1 MIFHECLSVVTIR
14 MRRWT
19 YPYALLLTCGLLWLT
34 TTPAFAQ
41 QESRRVLVFYEL
53 GRSSAAVDIVDREIR
68 EVLERQTTYHI
79 DLYVE
84 YMETNLFEDPVS
96 QQKIRDWYLD
106 KYRDHQPDVIVAAGV
121 TPIHFMIND
130 HEKNFP
136 GVPIVICG
144 STEEWA
150 NHPKLDP
157 LFTGTHVDFD
167 PAKTLDLALQLQPG
181 TEKVIVVNGASAFDK
196 GMEALFHKSLHKYED
211 KLRFT
216 YLSGL
221 PMGSLL
227 PLLGKTTAH
236 TIILYGTVYADGAGA
251 RFVPAT
257 QSLPLVV
264 GAANAPVFVL
274 ADVLVGQG
282 SVGGDVGSFA
292 AQGQLAGEDVMK
304 ILGGAK
310 PWDIPIVASP
320 NVYLFDWRA
329 LQRWGFKER
338 DLPSGSV
345 VLNRRPGLME
355 TYGPYVFGGLV
366 LLFAQLLLILEL
378 LRQRAKERTIRRHL
392 HDSEARLREAQ
403 SIAQC
408 GSWVWDVRKN
418 EAHWSD
424 EMYRILGRIPGSVA
438 PANRVL
444 PTGDDRGYAAK
455 MKGVTESRQHYSEE
469 YRVVRPNGE
478 ERIVVESGQPRYD
491 AQQKPIFVV
500 GTLLDVTDMRL
511 TEQAL
516 RESEERFRTMA
527 DGAPIMMWMAGVDKL
542 CTDFNRGWLAF
553 TGRSIQE
560 EVGNGWASG
569 VHPDDLQKCMKIYV
583 DAFDARVPF
592 TMEYRLRRYDG
603 EYHWISDDGS
613 PRFLTDGTFAGYIGC
628 CFDINDRKAM
638 ELSRLELARRLLG
651 AQEAERGRI
660 ARELHDA
667 IGQEIA
673 LLGIQMQRASSSAN
687 PE

>member
-1 MIFHECLSVVTIR
+1 MR
-14 MRRWT
+14 M
-19 YPYALLLTCGLLWLT
+19 
-34 TTPAFAQ
+34 
-41 QESRRVLVFYEL
+41 
-53 GRSSAAVDIVDREIR
+53 
-68 EVLERQTTYHI
+68 VLERG
-79 DLYVE
+79 
-84 YMETNLFEDPVS
+84 S
-96 QQKIRDWYLD
+96 YL
-106 KYRDHQPDVIVAAGV
+106 R
-121 TPIHFMIND
+121 
-130 HEKNFP
+130 
-136 GVPIVICG
+136 
-144 STEEWA
+144 
-150 NHPKLDP
+150 
-157 LFTGTHVDFD
+157 
-167 PAKTLDLALQLQPG
+167 
-181 TEKVIVVNGASAFDK
+181 
-196 GMEALFHKSLHKYED
+196 
-211 KLRFT
+211 
-216 YLSGL
+216 LSRS
-221 PMGSLL
+221 PW
-227 PLLGKTTAH
+227 
-236 TIILYGTVYADGAGA
+236 
-251 RFVPAT
+251 F
-257 QSLPLVV
+257 V
-264 GAANAPVFVL
+264 GAAKAPVFVL

-408 GSWVWDVRKN
+408 GSWVWDVRKS

-438 PANRVL
+438 PANRLL

-553 TGRSIQE
+553 TGRTIQE
-560 EVGNGWASG
+560 EVGNGWANG
-569 VHPDDLQKCMKIYV
+569 IHPDDLQRCMKIYI
-583 DAFDARVPF
+583 DSFDARVPF
-592 TMEYRLRRYDG
+592 AMEYRLRRYDG
-603 EYHWISDDGS
+603 EYHWISD
-613 PRFLTDGTFAGYIGC
+613 AGVAAVP
-628 CFDINDRKAM
+628 DRWHI
-638 ELSRLELARRLLG
+638 
-651 AQEAERGRI
+651 RGIHRV
-660 ARELHDA
+660 LF
-667 IGQEIA
+667 
-673 LLGIQMQRASSSAN
+673 
-687 PE
+687 